1 MGGGIAGLGI
11 ALALRGSSTQ
21 VVIVERDHEPPDI
34 DPQQAFELWKR
45 PGVFQF
51 RHPHVFL
58 GRLHRL
64 LRDRHPDLLAEL
76 KDAGFWELPVS
87 EYGLFRE
94 SYELQAGDEDLT
106 QLCGRRATFEYVLQ
120 RLVRRLSNVR
130 VLHNTTVTGVSLA
143 RDGDKARLQSIDVKR
158 DGEQETLSADMFID
172 CMGRRSPM
180 FGWLRGH
187 GFNSR
192 EQAQDAKTLSFSR
205 HYRLREGATP
215 QLDEQSG
222 DMDFL
227 RFAIVYEE
235 EGRFAI
241 GFSIAEDDQEL
252 VRRIKRADGFD
263 RVCHAIPQIRAWV
276 DGAEPLTPVMGVGHI
291 SNRWVHWAER
301 GSPNVIGLLH
311 AGDTARETN
320 PFYGRGCSAAFLEAH
335 LVAEALRAT
344 RSPEKRARLFAASV
358 RSELRPYY
366 EIALKTDRMFQ
377 ARSLAARGA
386 SLSASQRMTASAY
399 LRFVV
404 PAVFEDH
411 AVARSLLG
419 VQHMRRPYGLLTVM
433 ALFARLLYLAVRRV
447 GRRVTPAVRTNVPP
461 PRSEIMALPQE

>member
-21 VVIVERDHEPPDI
+21 VVIVERDPAPPEI
-34 DPQQAFELWKR
+34 DPEQAFEQWKR

-64 LRDRHPDLLAEL
+64 LRERHPDLLAEL
-76 KDAGFWELPVS
+76 KHAGFWELPVS

-94 SYELQAGDEDLT
+94 HYELEAGDEDLT

-120 RLVRRLSNVR
+120 RLVRRLPNVR
-130 VLHNTTVTGVSLA
+130 VMHAATVTGISVA
-143 RDGDKARLQSIDVKR
+143 REGSKARVQSIDVKH
-158 DGEQETLSADMFID
+158 DGRQLTLTADMFVD

-187 GFNSR
+187 GFDSR
-192 EQAQDAKTLSFSR
+192 EQAQDANTLSFSR
-205 HYRLREGATP
+205 HYRLRDGATP

-235 EGRFAI
+235 DGRFAI
-241 GFSIAEDDQEL
+241 GFSIAEDDVEL
-252 VRRIKRADGFD
+252 AGRIKRADGFD
-263 RVCHAIPQIRAWV
+263 RVCHAIPQIRQWV
-276 DGAEPLTPVMGVGHI
+276 AEAEPLTPVMGVGNI
-291 SNRWVHWAER
+291 QNRWVHWAER
-301 GSPNVIGLLH
+301 GTPSVLGLLH

-335 LVAEALRAT
+335 LVADALRAT
-344 RSPEKRARLFAASV
+344 RSPEKRARMFAASV
-358 RSELRPYY
+358 RRELRPYY

-377 ARSLAARGA
+377 ARSMAARGA
-386 SLSASQRMTASAY
+386 PLSAGQRMTANAY

-419 VQHMRRPYGLLTVM
+419 VQHMRRPYGLLTVL
-433 ALFARLLYLAVRRV
+433 ALFARLSYLAARRV
-447 GRRVTPAVRTNVPP
+447 ARGVSPVRTSMPP